1 MTGSGRPRVSGVTLI
16 EMLVVVVLAGV
27 LLGIAVPSY
36 RGYVLRANRLEA
48 RAALFALATAQE
60 KFYLQCHG
68 YSSNLGTTTACAPAG
83 LDFPTTS
90 ERGYYAIDVTVANAS
105 GWAAT
110 ARAVSGGPQ
119 FADTRCREFQLT
131 SQGLKTATD
140 AADAESGREC
150 WSR

>member
-1 MTGSGRPRVSGVTLI
+1 MMRWGRPGVAGVTLI

-27 LLGIAVPSY
+27 LLGFAVPSY

-48 RAALFALATAQE
+48 RAALLALATAQE

-83 LDFPTTS
+83 LEFPATS
-90 ERGYYAIDVTVANAS
+90 ERGYYAIAVTAANSS

-110 ARAVSGGPQ
+110 ARAVPGGPQ

-131 SQGLKTATD
+131 SQGLKTASD